1 MRSNKKQP
9 SHPRLSEANYQLSI
23 VNYQLK
29 LSSQHWYP
37 IRVAYGRDE
46 RMLKLK
52 EQLDALGIE
61 NFLPLRSIYERK
73 AQAEYEKK
81 ALPAI
86 HGLIFVRSSQE
97 QLTELKMTRSE
108 FAPMHYM
115 MNRLSDSAGNHIL
128 TVPDRQMENFI
139 QVASKQDERVQYL
152 EYTDFLAKPGKRV
165 RITDGDFKGAEG
177 TIKRIK
183 KRQCVVVQ
191 IEGLAAVAITF
202 VPTAWLEPIE

>member
-1 MRSNKKQP
+1 MNRDEFHWFPMR
-9 SHPRLSEANYQLSI
+9 I
-23 VNYQLK
+23 T
-29 LSSQHWYP
+29 
-37 IRVAYGRDE
+37 YGRDE
-46 RMLKLK
+46 RVLKLK
-52 EQLDALGIE
+52 EQLDNVGVE

-73 AQAEYEKK
+73 SQADYEKK
-81 ALPAI
+81 VLPSI
-86 HGLIFVRSSQE
+86 HGLIFVHSTQE
-97 QLTELKMTRSE
+97 QLTDLKMTRSE

-115 MNRLSDSAGNHIL
+115 MNRFSQSADDHIL

-139 QVASKQDERVQYL
+139 QVASKQDERIQYL

-191 IEGLAAVAITF
+191 IEGVAAVAITF
-202 VPTAWLEPIE
+202 VPTAWLEPIDTQN